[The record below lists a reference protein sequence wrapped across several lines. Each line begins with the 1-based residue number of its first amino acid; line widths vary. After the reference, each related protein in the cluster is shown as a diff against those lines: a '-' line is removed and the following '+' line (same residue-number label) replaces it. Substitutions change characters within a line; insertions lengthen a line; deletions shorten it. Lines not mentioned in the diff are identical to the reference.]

1 MHERGSHPG
10 DLAHVHGRA
19 TARRPARHHVHGGL
33 VLVRHLWAGTAL
45 GVGRGAHVD
54 RSDGRDEGDGVKG
67 RSYIR
72 VLPERVPELEAQGWH
87 PVATS
92 GFSGGHGF
100 EVVMVR
106 FDDQVGREVDEL
118 IPVTQGND

>member
-1 MHERGSHPG
+1 
-10 DLAHVHGRA
+10 
-19 TARRPARHHVHGGL
+19 
-33 VLVRHLWAGTAL
+33 
-45 GVGRGAHVD
+45 VD